1 MIYTHVAR
9 EGVAGLT
16 SPLDVLG
23 DLTAQQIG
31 DAVER
36 DRTTKR
42 RWDGDCRGCDLFE
55 RIERVFNQRE

>member
-9 EGVAGLT
+9 KGVAGLT

-31 DAVER
+31 DAV
-36 DRTTKR
+36 DATGGLIGSRTAYPPGTPT
-42 RWDGDCRGCDLFE
+42 
-55 RIERVFNQRE
+55 IS